1 MNRASLGTAAHG
13 DETNRLGR
21 SGRGSN
27 CSPGSLLYTRWIKMD
42 DSLERPG
49 KNAVLAEMKRGES

>member
-1 MNRASLGTAAHG
+1 MSRASLGTAARG

-27 CSPGSLLYTRWIKMD
+27 YSPGSLLYTRWIKMD
-42 DSLERPG
+42 ASLEAPG
-49 KNAVLAEMKRGES
+49 KIQFLHR